1 MYREQKVTFHS
12 AAGATAT
19 GTVLNCAGMSSLVV
33 QISGSFSAT
42 VTWQASVDGTNYIA
56 IQAENM
62 ASGAVATTA
71 TAAGLYRL
79 SVAGLRLF
87 RANMTW
93 ASGTSITATGLA
105 SAAPVG
111 LTLADIDVVGQEDVN
126 VAQVG
131 GETVTAD
138 ATGRTPVSLYAKA
151 SAAGDK
157 EVLVDS
163 SGHLQIDVLSLSA
176 LPTGTNV
183 IGDVGYE
190 GYTTA
195 KSGLITVGTAG
206 TAVVGTTE
214 AGNLFGI
221 KAHPDN
227 TDAVWVG
234 NDGASDVTNANGFPL
249 NPGETIVL
257 NMANLNQVYFD
268 ADVSGE
274 KACWIKLA

>member
-1 MYREQKVTFHS
+1 MYRELKVTFHS

-87 RANMTW
+87 RANMAW
-93 ASGTSITATGLA
+93 VSGSITAVGIA

-111 LTLADIDVVGQEDVN
+111 MTLADIDVVGQEDVN

-131 GETVTAD
+131 GE
-138 ATGRTPVSLYAKA
+138 L
-151 SAAGDK
+151 
-157 EVLVDS
+157 
-163 SGHLQIDVLSLSA
+163 
-176 LPTGTNV
+176 
-183 IGDVGYE
+183 
-190 GYTTA
+190 
-195 KSGLITVGTAG
+195 
-206 TAVVGTTE
+206 VVGQGQ
-214 AGNLFGI
+214 APG
-221 KAHPDN
+221 AHLVHPPQQ
-227 TDAVWVG
+227 AAHRLQW
-234 NDGASDVTNANGFPL
+234 ARH
-249 NPGETIVL
+249 
-257 NMANLNQVYFD
+257 
-268 ADVSGE
+268 
-274 KACWIKLA
+274 